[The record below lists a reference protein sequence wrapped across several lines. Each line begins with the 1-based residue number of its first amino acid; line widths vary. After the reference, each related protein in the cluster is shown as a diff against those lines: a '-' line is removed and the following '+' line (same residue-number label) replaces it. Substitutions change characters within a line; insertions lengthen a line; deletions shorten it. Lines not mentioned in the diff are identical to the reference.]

1 LRGSRVLERS
11 SRRLYAE
18 DRAASQARGKGTGQ
32 ASVEKP
38 LHWSELTRGYSVTSN
53 ELVQL
58 LRTCVSAANRALSR
72 EAAASGGP
80 SLPGGAASVDA
91 IYAAV
96 NAALPSS

>member
-1 LRGSRVLERS
+1 V
-11 SRRLYAE
+11 
-18 DRAASQARGKGTGQ
+18 AAAY
-32 ASVEKP
+32 
-38 LHWSELTRGYSVTSN
+38 WN
-53 ELVQL
+53 EAAAG
-58 LRTCVSAANRALSR
+58 CVSAANRALSR